1 MARKVHPAAPVRD
14 DVVGGAASLLDTK
27 LFAPKRRPRAVPRS
41 RLVALLDDGAR
52 GKLTVVSA
60 PAGFGKTSL
69 LAEWLAESGS
79 GRRVAWV
86 SLEATENE
94 PTLFWSYVIAAI
106 LRVRPHMDRGA
117 LTSLYSVEPVPIEQL
132 LTSWINDLGDLDE
145 DVVLVLDDYHMVT
158 DARVH
163 AGMTFLLDHLP
174 PRLHVVL
181 ASRADPPLPL
191 ARLRARGELT
201 ELGAADL
208 RFTKPEASAF
218 LREAMSL
225 EVSERDVATLEDRTE
240 GWAAGLQLAALS
252 LKGRSDM
259 RGVADAFSGDSR
271 HVADYLVEEVLR
283 AEPERVRLFLLSTCI
298 LERLGGPLC
307 EAVSGV
313 RDAQAVL
320 QDLERR
326 NVFVVALDDRREWYR
341 YHHLFADVLRALAVR
356 EDPDRVREDHARASA
371 WFEQN
376 GSLTDAIRHAMEGD
390 DPDRA
395 AALLEANWPPKDR
408 SYAAAKWLDRVK
420 ALPDAVVRARPVLSM
435 GYAWGLL
442 NAGELEASETRLAD
456 VERALETGAVP
467 EAEAPRLRRELAAA
481 RLYLAQSLGDFAG
494 TAEAARR
501 SLALIPQDD
510 LPARATGTALLSLAE
525 WAAGDLESAHASFT
539 RALALMRMLG
549 AHLDVIRG
557 TFVLGD
563 LRVAQG
569 RLHEA
574 AAFYRSGLDAA
585 EKQIAA
591 KQIAAAAG
599 PETDELHLGLAE
611 LHREWNELEAAE
623 RALARVAEA
632 AAGAEHKGNRRRW
645 CTASASV
652 REAVGNFGGALD
664 LLDEAERVTRRDPVP
679 QPRPIA
685 AVKARL
691 WIKQGRLREAIDWV
705 REHALSPDDD
715 LGFMREFEHVTLARV
730 LLAQND
736 PEALRLLERLTE
748 AAEAGGRTG
757 AVIET
762 LVLRALGHEAAKQ
775 QRAALEHL
783 ERALLLAEPEG
794 WVRVFADEG
803 EPLRE
808 LLRRAAARGVAEG
821 PVKRVLAA
829 FDAPRAGAGAEA
841 PVADA
846 PPAGEASLL
855 LTPRELV
862 ILRLIAAGLRNKE
875 IAERLSITAATV
887 KRHVANAYGKL
898 GVSHRTAALKKAQEL
913 NLL

>member
-1 MARKVHPAAPVRD
+1 
-14 DVVGGAASLLDTK
+14 
-27 LFAPKRRPRAVPRS
+27 
-41 RLVALLDDGAR
+41 
-52 GKLTVVSA
+52 
-60 PAGFGKTSL
+60 
-69 LAEWLAESGS
+69 
-79 GRRVAWV
+79 
-86 SLEATENE
+86 
-94 PTLFWSYVIAAI
+94 
-106 LRVRPHMDRGA
+106 
-117 LTSLYSVEPVPIEQL
+117 
-132 LTSWINDLGDLDE
+132 
-145 DVVLVLDDYHMVT
+145 
-158 DARVH
+158 
-163 AGMTFLLDHLP
+163 
-174 PRLHVVL
+174 
-181 ASRADPPLPL
+181 
-191 ARLRARGELT
+191 
-201 ELGAADL
+201 
-208 RFTKPEASAF
+208 
-218 LREAMSL
+218 
-225 EVSERDVATLEDRTE
+225 
-240 GWAAGLQLAALS
+240 
-252 LKGRSDM
+252 M
-259 RGVADAFSGDSR
+259 RGVADAFSGDNR

-283 AEPERVRLFLLSTCI
+283 GEPERVRLFLLSTCI

-341 YHHLFADVLRALAVR
+341 YHHLFAEVLRTLAMR
-356 EDPDRVREDHARASA
+356 EDPDRVREDHARAST

-376 GSLTDAIRHAMEGD
+376 GSLADAIRHAMEGG

-408 SYAAAKWLDRVK
+408 SYATAKWLERVK

-442 NAGELEASETRLAD
+442 NAGELEASETRLED
-456 VERALETGAVP
+456 VERALERDAVP
-467 EAEAPRLRRELAAA
+467 ENEAPRLRRELAAA

-510 LPARATGTALLSLAE
+510 LSGRATGTALVSLAE
-525 WAAGDLESAHASFT
+525 WAAGDLEAAHASFT
-539 RALALMRMLG
+539 RALALMRMHG

-569 RLHEA
+569 RLREA

-591 KQIAAAAG
+591 KQVDAAAA
-599 PETDELHLGLAE
+599 PETDELHLGLSE
-611 LHREWNELEAAE
+611 LHREWNDLVAAE
-623 RALARVAEA
+623 RALARVTEA
-632 AAGAEHKGNRRRW
+632 TAGAEHRGNRRRW
-645 CTASASV
+645 CTAMASV
-652 REAVGNFGGALD
+652 REAVGDLDGALA

-679 QPRPIA
+679 QARPIA
-685 AVKARL
+685 AMKARL
-691 WIKQGRLREAIDWV
+691 WLEQGRLREATDWV
-705 REHALSPDDD
+705 RERALSADDD
-715 LGFMREFEHVTLARV
+715 LSFMREFEHVTLARV

-736 PEALRLLERLTE
+736 REALPLLERLTG

-762 LVLRALGHEAAKQ
+762 LVLRALGHEAAKE

-794 WVRVFADEG
+794 YVRLFLDEG
-803 EPLRE
+803 DRMRE

-821 PVKRVLAA
+821 PVKRLLAGS
-829 FDAPRAGAGAEA
+829 RADTPGAGE
-841 PVADA
+841 PS
-846 PPAGEASLL
+846 GEASLL

-862 ILRLIAAGLRNKE
+862 ILRLIAGGLRNKE
-875 IAERLSITAATV
+875 IAERLSITTATV

-898 GVSHRTAALKKAQEL
+898 GVSHRTAALKKAEEL